1 MSPIGVGPRSRPER
15 WKLALFAVLPAFV
28 LFTALELGLR
38 LTGFQYSSTPL
49 EARRFIDDPQGV
61 VEREIRFRNRNG
73 VERFVKDAHQLWVP
87 KRSPLERHRLEPETG
102 VLRIATLG
110 DSCTAYCVSTRESFP
125 KLAEEFL
132 NSRGGRRV
140 EILNAGVAAHSS
152 FQGLQRL
159 KHAVLPYRPDVL
171 TVFFGWND
179 HWITGTPDSEVRL
192 RSEWETTLVNVLDHS
207 RIYQAGA
214 YTLAKVRGGGG
225 GQSRESG
232 RNVVLRVDLNAY
244 EANLRE
250 IVDVARGSGMR
261 VLFITAPQELLDWE
275 NPDLLPLPTERV
287 VALHARYN
295 DVVRKVAGET
305 GADLAD
311 LAVLVERQ
319 PPHSVIARDGIH
331 FGPAGC
337 RFVARV
343 VAAKLAE
350 LYLD

>member
-1 MSPIGVGPRSRPER
+1 MSPIGSDPDRRPER
-15 WKLALFAVLPAFV
+15 WKLVLFALLPAFV

-38 LTGFQYSSTPL
+38 LAGFRYSPTPL
-49 EARRFIDDPQGV
+49 EVRRFTDDPRGIV
-61 VEREIRFRNRNG
+61 DREIRFWNKDG

-87 KRSPLERHRLEPETG
+87 KRSPLERHRLEPEPG

-110 DSCTAYCVSTRESFP
+110 DSCTAHCVSTRKTFP
-125 KLAEEFL
+125 GLAEKFL
-132 NSRGGRRV
+132 NARGGRRV
-140 EILNAGVAAHSS
+140 EILNAGVASHSS

-192 RSEWETTLVNVLDHS
+192 RSEWETALVNALDHF
-207 RIYQAGA
+207 RIYQAGSYA
-214 YTLAKVRGGGG
+214 LAKLRGAGGAR
-225 GQSRESG
+225 SRKNG
-232 RNVVLRVDLNAY
+232 REAVPRVDLNGY

-250 IVDVARGSGMR
+250 IVGLARGSGMR
-261 VLFITAPQELLDWE
+261 VLFITAPQEIRDWN

-287 VALHARYN
+287 VELHARYN
-295 DVVRKVAGET
+295 DVVRKVARET
-305 GADLAD
+305 GAGLVD
-311 LAVLVERQ
+311 LAVLVEKE
-319 PPHSVIARDGIH
+319 PPRSVIARDGIH

-343 VAAKLAE
+343 VAEKLAE
-350 LYLD
+350 LYLE

>member
-1 MSPIGVGPRSRPER
+1 VTSDRGRPER
-15 WKLALFAVLPAFV
+15 WKLVLFAVLPAFV

-38 LTGFQYSSTPL
+38 LAGFQYSSTPL
-49 EARRFIDDPQGV
+49 EVRRFIDDPQGIV
-61 VEREIRFRNRNG
+61 DREIRFWNRDG

-87 KRSPLERHRLEPETG
+87 KRSPLERHRLEPEPG

-110 DSCTAYCVSTRESFP
+110 DSCTAHCVSSRKSFP
-125 KLAEEFL
+125 ELTEQLL
-132 NSRGGRRV
+132 NARGGRRV
-140 EILNAGVAAHSS
+140 EILNAGVASYSS
-152 FQGLQRL
+152 FQGLQHL
-159 KHAVLPYRPDVL
+159 KHAVLPYRPDVV

-192 RSEWETTLVNVLDHS
+192 RSEWETALINALDHS
-207 RIYQAGA
+207 RIFQAGA

-225 GQSRESG
+225 GRSQERG
-232 RNVVLRVDLNAY
+232 RDPVLRVDLNSY

-250 IVDVARGSGMR
+250 IVDVARGSGVR
-261 VLFITAPQELLDWE
+261 VLFITAPQEIVDWE

-295 DVVRKVAGET
+295 DVVRKVAGEI
-305 GADLAD
+305 GADLVD

-343 VAAKLAE
+343 VAAKLAD